1 MQIDNISAV
10 GSNDNL
16 LSDMNK
22 VQQRI
27 TQIEDRFNIKHFA
40 PQNVVDF
47 QQTLTKQLKNET
59 DGNENA
65 GVKKSGKLA
74 NTIDAASTQGSPAPQ
89 QIADLIRKSAAKYGI
104 DAKLLS
110 AVAEAESNY
119 HPDAVSSAGAVGV
132 MQLMPDTAA
141 GLGVTDPYDAQQ
153 NIDGGAKYLKELL
166 NDFGGNVR
174 DAVAAYNAGP
184 QAVKEYNGVPP
195 YSETQNYVNHVL
207 DLYQ

>member
-10 GSNDNL
+10 GNNDNL
-16 LSDMNK
+16 LLDMNK

-59 DGNENA
+59 DGSENINT
-65 GVKKSGKLA
+65 KKNITGRAA
-74 NTIDAASTQGSPAPQ
+74 NSSSTREESAPGA
-89 QIADLIRKSAAKYGI
+89 IADLIQKSAAKYGI
-104 DAKLLS
+104 DARLLS

-141 GLGVTDPYDAQQ
+141 ALGVADPYDARQ

-195 YSETQNYVNHVL
+195 YGETQNYVDHVL

>member
-59 DGNENA
+59 DGSENINT
-65 GVKKSGKLA
+65 KKNITGRAA
-74 NTIDAASTQGSPAPQ
+74 NSSSTREGSAPGA
-89 QIADLIRKSAAKYGI
+89 IADLIQKSAAKYGI
-104 DAKLLS
+104 DARLLS

-141 GLGVTDPYDAQQ
+141 ALGVADPYDARQ

-195 YSETQNYVNHVL
+195 YGETQNYVDHVL